1 MNKKQNLLLWYLT
14 IALVVLLTFGF
25 NNGDL
30 DKLNNTTFSIMLL
43 VVIGSC
49 ALITTRGV
57 NGLDFLT
64 IKLQIFPI
72 IYILIYYIPISIFI
86 EFKVNDLMYQPLSAT
101 VTNSFTPK
109 ASLKGDRFSFDK
121 SNLNNWI
128 INEANV
134 SIFIKSEDKP
144 DELSEKVHLN
154 CYRYRSVDTCY
165 GETMFDYKDVK
176 WSWTLDKTY
185 GKLSGSFPNLYYLSA
200 LIGLI
205 IYIPLGMFI
214 VFLTK
219 ARETI
224 RDVNVDKAIFIK
236 RFAYYTIVYLA
247 GILLWPLFLNSWF
260 SNNTNDKR
268 TLLDDFSDAVN
279 SGSTNSSKLN
289 LNSSVDLAF
298 ELLLAESINKDD
310 VRAQA
315 SELIKTSINYSTK
328 DLALVVALYFFMK
341 PEMKDTLF
349 EAQLMARLTLQ
360 EWIQEKSVNLII
372 AKTFEDKLYKLFK

>member
-14 IALVVLLTFGF
+14 IALVVLLIFGF
-25 NNGDL
+25 IKGDL
-30 DKLNNTTFSIMLL
+30 NKLNHTTFSILIL

-64 IKLQIFPI
+64 IRLQIFPI
-72 IYILIYYIPISIFI
+72 IYILIYYVSAFIFI
-86 EFKVNDLMYQPLSAT
+86 ELKGNDLMYQPLSAS
-101 VTNSFTPK
+101 VTNIFTPK
-109 ASLKGDRFSFDK
+109 ASLTGDSFRFEK

-144 DELSEKVHLN
+144 DVLSEKINLH
-154 CYRYRSVDTCY
+154 CYRSSSVDTCY
-165 GETMFDYKDVK
+165 GNTMFDYKDVK

-200 LIGLI
+200 LMGLI

-236 RFAYYTIVYLA
+236 RLAYYTIVYLA

-260 SNNTNDKR
+260 SNKTNDRR

-279 SGSTNSSKLN
+279 SAGTNSSKLN
-289 LNSSVDLAF
+289 LNSAVDLAY
-298 ELLLAESINKDD
+298 ELLLAEAINKDEI
-310 VRAQA
+310 RAQA

-328 DLALVVALYFFMK
+328 DLALVVSLYFFMK

-349 EAQLMARLTLQ
+349 EAQLMARLALQ

-372 AKTFEDKLYKLFK
+372 AKTFEDKLYTIFK